1 MKKLGATFPTS
12 SNDLVIKDLRARERL
27 LIRRD
32 DMHASA
38 EKRRVRLSHGSR
50 RGIVDE
56 YDRVVGAYE
65 RRELA
70 LEVGHVCRGRGGGR
84 GGGTE
89 KSAPVGRGRD
99 AVCVEDGRFGGG
111 ERDEAEGMGRW
122 ERLELA
128 HEFGADESD
137 AYDGDGD
144 GFRMFGGG
152 EGHGGAT
159 GESNERKVTSRRERS
174 FKSRR

>member
-1 MKKLGATFPTS
+1 MKKLGSAFTARI
-12 SNDLVIKDLRARERL
+12 NNLVMKDLRARERL
-27 LIRRD
+27 LVRRD

-38 EKRRVRLSHGSR
+38 EQCRICLSYGSR
-50 RGIVDE
+50 GSVIDE
-56 YDRVVGAYE
+56 YDCVIGAYE

-70 LEVGHVCRGRGGGR
+70 LEIGHVVLLCCRGRG
-84 GGGTE
+84 TE
-89 KSAPVGRGRD
+89 ESAPVGRGRD
-99 AVCVEDGRFGGG
+99 AVCVENGRFGGG
-111 ERDEAEGMGRW
+111 ERYEAEGVGRW

-144 GFRMFGGG
+144 GFGMLGGG
-152 EGHGGAT
+152 EGHGGGT
-159 GESNERKVTSRRERS
+159 GESNEWKIASRSEWS

>member
-1 MKKLGATFPTS
+1 MKKLGAAFPTS
-12 SNDLVIKDLRARERL
+12 SNDLVIKDLRARKRL

-38 EKRRVRLSHGSR
+38 EQCRIRLSHGSR

-70 LEVGHVCRGRGGGR
+70 LEIGHVCRGGGGG

-89 KSAPVGRGRD
+89 ESAPVGRGRD

-111 ERDEAEGMGRW
+111 ERDEAEGVGRR

-128 HEFGADESD
+128 HEFGAYESD

-144 GFRMFGGG
+144 GFGMFGGG

-159 GESNERKVTSRRERS
+159 SESNERKITSQSE
-174 FKSRR
+174 